1 VAGFI
6 RPRKSNG
13 RRRAS
18 QPMSE
23 INVTPFVDVMLVL
36 LVIFMVTAPLLTVG
50 VQIDL
55 PKTKAGVIS
64 GEDEPLAI
72 SVDAGGNIFIQD
84 TEVKMNTLVPRLIQI
99 TGINP
104 DVRIFVQ
111 GDKAVNYGRVMTV
124 MGRINAA
131 GYRKVA
137 LITSQGDNNKQM
149 PKKKKGQK

>member
-6 RPRKSNG
+6 RPQKSNG
-13 RRRAS
+13 MRRMS
-18 QPMSE
+18 QPISE

-55 PKTKAGVIS
+55 PKTKATVIS
-64 GEDEPLAI
+64 GKDEPLVI
-72 SVDAGGNIFIQD
+72 SVDAGGNIFIQN
-84 TEVKMNTLVPRLIQI
+84 TEVKMETLVPRLIQI
-99 TGINP
+99 TKNNSEA
-104 DVRIFVQ
+104 RIFVK

-131 GYRKVA
+131 GFRKVA
-137 LITSQGDNNKQM
+137 LITIQGDSDGQKS
-149 PKKKKGQK
+149 KKKKGQK

>member
-1 VAGFI
+1 
-6 RPRKSNG
+6 
-13 RRRAS
+13 
-18 QPMSE
+18 
-23 INVTPFVDVMLVL
+23 
-36 LVIFMVTAPLLTVG
+36 MVTAPLLTVG

-84 TEVKMNTLVPRLIQI
+84 TEVKMDTLVPRLIQI
-99 TGINP
+99 TGKNP

-137 LITSQGDNNKQM
+137 LITLQGDSNKPM